1 MKYRP
6 EIDGLRA
13 LAIIPVIFSH
23 AGFSAFSGGF
33 IGVDV
38 FFVISGYLI
47 TSIILKEKRN
57 GSFSLFAFY
66 ERRIRRIIPPLFTM
80 LVASAM
86 AAFFILTPT
95 EMKRFSQ
102 SLVAVIFSS
111 SNMLFWKTH
120 GYFESSSDLKPLLHT
135 WSLGVEEQF
144 YLFFPLV
151 FLFPWRD
158 RSRRLP
164 IIVLVL
170 ILCSFVTADVLV
182 KTDPVFAF
190 YNLMTRA
197 WELLIGAFV
206 AVLPRSQTENFCG
219 ERSNKD
225 WRKIRAGILGL
236 IGIVFIALPYFLY
249 DNHTATPGKSVL
261 IPTIGAALVLNYA
274 SGDNFVGKLL
284 SVSPLRWIGLLSYSA
299 YLWHQPIFAFA
310 RYTLGSYLNAGVFC
324 LLIILVFVVAYLSYR
339 YIEKPWRNQAVIGRR
354 KGVMYLIGL
363 ASILFAFGVGGH
375 VTKGYPDRLSS
386 REREIL
392 GHFDNSLPEMK
403 YYYSNK
409 IDIAFRDDCSF
420 YNNLAH
426 RNGGATVMPL
436 STNLSVDCFSRKSLN
451 SKVVFVWGDSHAQH
465 LYSGLKKN
473 MPADWEILQVAS
485 QDCHPRIVSEP
496 SVENYCEHSNWFA
509 LTCIRNS
516 RPNVVVVSQDRNCS
530 VDNMNAIYAEMRKVG
545 VGRVVFVGPSPRF
558 LIPVPEVF
566 LKTLNNDMFDPRKF
580 IDKKILDEDLFL
592 KTVLQTNDTYRYVS
606 AVDCFKGIP
615 DVVFVGSKSPNNL
628 IIFDTDHLTPIGS
641 DYLAKRALVEEITV
655 GVQ

>member
-23 AGFSAFSGGF
+23 AGFSAFSGGY

-47 TSIILKEKRN
+47 TSIILKEKRS
-57 GSFSLFAFY
+57 GSFSLFSFY

-80 LVASAM
+80 LVASAL
-86 AAFFILTPT
+86 AAYFILTPT

-111 SNMLFWKTH
+111 SNLLFWKTH

-144 YLFFPLV
+144 YLFFPLI

-158 RSRRLP
+158 RSGRLP
-164 IIVLVL
+164 FLLLMLIIV
-170 ILCSFVTADVLV
+170 SFVTAEVLV

-206 AVLPRSQTENFCG
+206 AVLPPSQTEESHGQSSTKKSRNIK
-219 ERSNKD
+219 S
-225 WRKIRAGILGL
+225 GILGL
-236 IGIVFIALPYFLY
+236 IGIVLIALPYFLY

-261 IPTIGAALVLNYA
+261 IPTIGAALVLYYA
-274 SGDNFVGKLL
+274 SGNNFVGRLL
-284 SVSPLRWIGLLSYSA
+284 GVSPLRWIGLLSYSA

-310 RYTLGSYLNAGVFC
+310 RYTFGSYLNEGVFC
-324 LLIILVFVVAYLSYR
+324 LLIILVFAVAYLSYR
-339 YIEKPWRNQAVIGRR
+339 FIEKPWRNPAVMGRR
-354 KGVMYLIGL
+354 KGAVYLVGL
-363 ASILFAFGVGGH
+363 AGILFSFGVAGH

-392 GHFDNSLPEMK
+392 GRFDNSLPEMR

-409 IDIAFRDDCSF
+409 IDVAFRDDCSF
-420 YNNLAH
+420 YNTSER
-426 RNGGATVMPL
+426 RNGGAGATTL
-436 STNLSVDCFSRKSLN
+436 STNLSVDCFSRKSLT

-465 LYSGLKKN
+465 LHSGLKKN
-473 MPADWEILQVAS
+473 MPVDWEILQVAS

-496 SVENYCEHSNWFA
+496 SLDNYCDYSNWFA
-509 LTCIRNS
+509 LTCIKNS

-530 VDNMNAIYAEMRKVG
+530 VENMDAIYAELRKVG

-566 LKTLNNDMFDPRKF
+566 LKALNSEMFDPTKF
-580 IDKKILDEDLFL
+580 IDKKILDEDVFL
-592 KTVLQTNDTYRYVS
+592 KTVLKTNDTYRYVS
-606 AVDCFKGIP
+606 AVDCLKGIP
-615 DVVFVGSKSPNNL
+615 DVIFVGSRSPDNL
-628 IIFDTDHLTPIGS
+628 IIFDTDHLTPVGS
-641 DYLAKRALVEEITV
+641 DYLAKHALVQEITI
-655 GVQ
+655 GIQ

>member
-23 AGFSAFSGGF
+23 AGFSTFSGGF

-47 TSIILKEKRN
+47 TSIILKEKRS
-57 GSFSLFAFY
+57 GSFSLFSFY

-80 LVASAM
+80 LVASALSTY
-86 AAFFILTPT
+86 FILTPT

-151 FLFPWRD
+151 FLFPWRN
-158 RSRRLP
+158 RSGRLP
-164 IIVLVL
+164 IIIFTLV
-170 ILCSFVTADVLV
+170 LCSFVTADVLV

-206 AVLPRSQTENFCG
+206 AVLPRRQIESFRG
-219 ERSNKD
+219 EISKKD
-225 WRKIRAGILGL
+225 WRKVSAEILGL

-261 IPTIGAALVLNYA
+261 IPTIGAALVLYYA
-274 SGDNFVGKLL
+274 SGDNFVGRLL

-310 RYTLGSYLNAGVFC
+310 RYTFGSYLNAGVFF
-324 LLIILVFVVAYLSYR
+324 LLIILVFVVAYLSFR
-339 YIEKPWRNQAVIGRR
+339 FIEKPWRNPALIGRR
-354 KGVMYLIGL
+354 KGALYLIGL
-363 ASILFAFGVGGH
+363 ASILLAFGGAGH

-386 REREIL
+386 RERDIL
-392 GHFDNSLPEMK
+392 GQFDNSLPEMK

-409 IDIAFRDDCSF
+409 IDVAFRDDCSF
-420 YNNLAH
+420 YNTSAR
-426 RNGGATVMPL
+426 RNGGAGAMIL
-436 STNLSVDCFSRKSLN
+436 STNLSVDCFSRKSLT

-465 LYSGLKKN
+465 LHSGLKKN
-473 MPADWEILQVAS
+473 MPVDWEILQVAS

-496 SVENYCEHSNWFA
+496 SLDNYCEYSNWFA

-530 VDNMNAIYAEMRKVG
+530 VENMNAIYAELRRAG
-545 VGRVVFVGPSPRF
+545 VGKVVFVGPSPRF

-592 KTVLQTNDTYRYVS
+592 KTVLKTNHTYRYVS
-606 AVDCFKGIP
+606 AVDCLKNIP
-615 DVVFVGSKSPNNL
+615 DVIFIGSNSPDNL

-641 DYLAKRALVEEITV
+641 DYLAKHALVEEIT
-655 GVQ
+655 GGIE

>member
-1 MKYRP
+1 
-6 EIDGLRA
+6 
-13 LAIIPVIFSH
+13 
-23 AGFSAFSGGF
+23 
-33 IGVDV
+33 
-38 FFVISGYLI
+38 
-47 TSIILKEKRN
+47 
-57 GSFSLFAFY
+57 
-66 ERRIRRIIPPLFTM
+66 
-80 LVASAM
+80 
-86 AAFFILTPT
+86 
-95 EMKRFSQ
+95 
-102 SLVAVIFSS
+102 
-111 SNMLFWKTH
+111 
-120 GYFESSSDLKPLLHT
+120 
-135 WSLGVEEQF
+135 
-144 YLFFPLV
+144 
-151 FLFPWRD
+151 
-158 RSRRLP
+158 
-164 IIVLVL
+164 
-170 ILCSFVTADVLV
+170 
-182 KTDPVFAF
+182 
-190 YNLMTRA
+190 MTRA

-219 ERSNKD
+219 ERSEKD

-236 IGIVFIALPYFLY
+236 VGIVFIALPYFLY

-496 SVENYCEHSNWFA
+496 SGENYCEHSNWFA

-655 GVQ
+655 GIQ